1 MPAVQD
7 WHCVVDSTDDR
18 ARGGHEYGHDVV
30 GDELLSSAPEAP
42 SIPAAT
48 PPPGRR
54 GVTRARLRTPLLL
67 AGLAVLVLTGVVF
80 YLRGGRYETTDDAY
94 LLAGEAAIAANVS
107 GPVIAI
113 DVRDNQ
119 AVRTG
124 DVLFRI
130 DPRPFQIAVDA
141 AAAQL
146 ADARAQVDARRA
158 SYQQGRSEV
167 QAAQARLAYAIAEA
181 ARQKRLLAKGI
192 SSQDQYDQA
201 ALAVQTGHQ
210 AVQTST
216 QQAESVRALLS
227 GDAAAPTERQPAV
240 RAAQAAL
247 DRAELDLGY
256 TIVRAPQPG
265 VVTRVNQLQLG
276 NYVTAARPVFTLV
289 GQHVWVEANFKES
302 QLLHMR
308 IGQPATVIVDA
319 YPDRPLRAHVASF
332 SPGTGNSFALLP
344 AENATGNWVKVVQRL
359 TVDLDFDRLP
369 ADLALHAGL
378 SASVSIDTFHV
389 RHLFAP
395 ATEISGALP
404 Q

>member
-1 MPAVQD
+1 
-7 WHCVVDSTDDR
+7 VDVDRTDDR

-30 GDELLSSAPEAP
+30 GDELLSAAPEAP
-42 SIPAAT
+42 SMAAAAA
-48 PPPGRR
+48 PPTRR
-54 GVTRARLRTPLLL
+54 GGFNRARLRTPLLL
-67 AGLAVLVLTGVVF
+67 AGLTVLVVAGVLF
-80 YLRGGRYETTDDAY
+80 YLIGGRYETTDDAF
-94 LLAGEAAIAANVS
+94 LQAGEASVAANVS
-107 GPVIAI
+107 GQVVAIA
-113 DVRDNQ
+113 VRDNQ

-146 ADARAQVDARRA
+146 ADARAQVESRRA
-158 SYQQGRSEV
+158 SYQQGRAEV
-167 QAAQARLAYAIAEA
+167 QAAQARLAYANAEA

-192 SSQDQYDQA
+192 SSQAQYDQA
-201 ALAVQTGHQ
+201 ALAVQTGRQ
-210 AVQTST
+210 SVQTST
-216 QQAESVRALLS
+216 QQSESVRAMLS
-227 GDAAAPTERQPAV
+227 GDVTAPAERQPAV

-256 TIVRAPQPG
+256 TIVRATQDG
-265 VVTRVNQLQLG
+265 IVTRVNQLQLG

-302 QLLHMR
+302 QLRHMR
-308 IGQPATVIVDA
+308 IGQPATVTVDA
-319 YPDRPLRAHVASF
+319 YPDRPVAAHVASF

-359 TVDLDFDRLP
+359 SVDLEFDQVP

-378 SASVSIDTFHV
+378 SANVSVDTFHV

-395 ATEISGALP
+395 ATEIAGPSS